1 MMVVDDTESEQQQSP
16 FKQQQLLTERVS
28 MPKTTSALMQQFSI
42 ELFQASP
49 FEMAEDKDIVDKVVH
64 NQVDEIISEQH
75 E

>member
-28 MPKTTSALMQQFSI
+28 MPKTTSGLMQQFSI

-49 FEMAEDKDIVDKVVH
+49 FEMAEDKDVDKVVVD
-64 NQVDEIISEQH
+64 NQVEEMISEQR